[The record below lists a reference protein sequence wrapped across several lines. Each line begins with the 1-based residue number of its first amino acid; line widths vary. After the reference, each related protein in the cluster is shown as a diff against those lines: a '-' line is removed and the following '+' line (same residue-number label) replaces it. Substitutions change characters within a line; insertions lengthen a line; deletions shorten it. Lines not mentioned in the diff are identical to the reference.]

1 MSVESE
7 VNLVVVLILK
17 VLQNSLSLLSLV
29 EKNELVTLEL
39 NRLGGEEGRN
49 NSLRFKKIFFVW
61 TAG

>member
-39 NRLGGEEGRN
+39 NRLGGEEG
-49 NSLRFKKIFFVW
+49 
-61 TAG
+61 